1 MPGRR
6 PGATM
11 EDMTTAS
18 ITPDPTPSAS
28 PLANALRVIKAFAGA
43 AVSVALLGQYA
54 DERRA

>member
-1 MPGRR
+1 
-6 PGATM
+6 
-11 EDMTTAS
+11 MTTAS